1 MSIILDDNS
10 KRHIDRE
17 RAYIRFQAIWRSSPR
32 FAKLG
37 EQILG
42 AHGSGMPFKLLIIED
57 SPSMLHMYQGF
68 LQREPYDLLTAD
80 TGKKGL
86 RILREDRPELL
97 LLDLK
102 LPDMD
107 GQQILETIA
116 EEELGTTAI
125 VMTAHGSINVA
136 VDAMRLGANDFLVKP
151 FAQERLIQ
159 TLANARELRQLK
171 SKVAVYEQLDRPS
184 YDEMIGSSLA
194 MQAVYRTIDSAAPTD
209 ATVFIT
215 GETGTG
221 KELVAQAVHR
231 ASPRQAGNV
240 IVLNCAAIPKDL
252 IESELFGHV
261 KGAFTGATGDRDGA
275 AHLANNGTLFL
286 DEIGEMDIGLQ
297 SKLLRFLQS
306 GTFQRVGSSKTESS
320 NARIICA
327 TNRDAWSEVQAGR
340 FREDLYYRLNVIPI
354 ALPALRERGGDVIEI
369 ARQFLRLFAERD
381 GKQFQDFDEQVQSLL
396 MNYSWPGNIRQLQNV
411 VRNIVVLHDGPLV
424 TANMMPVLEQVIP
437 QQPASLGA
445 GGVSPAAVVP
455 AMPAGAP
462 PSIIQPSPMP
472 VGAVPGAASG
482 EEDLRPMWQIE
493 QEMIDKAL
501 ELTGGNVNKA
511 ASLLEIS
518 PSSVYRKRTA
528 K

>member
-1 MSIILDDNS
+1 MAL
-10 KRHIDRE
+10 R
-17 RAYIRFQAIWRSSPR
+17 
-32 FAKLG
+32 
-37 EQILG
+37 
-42 AHGSGMPFKLLIIED
+42 LLIIED

-68 LQREPYDLLTAD
+68 LQREPFEILTAD
-80 TGKKGL
+80 TGEKGL
-86 RILREDRPELL
+86 RILRDSRPELL

-107 GQQILETIA
+107 GQEILQILADEQ
-116 EEELGTTAI
+116 LGTGTI

-136 VDAMRLGANDFLVKP
+136 VDAMRLGAQDFLVKP
-151 FAQERLIQ
+151 FAQERLVQ
-159 TLANARELRQLK
+159 TLSNARELRQLK
-171 SKVAVYEQLDRPS
+171 SKVAAYEQLDRPS

-194 MQAVYRTIDSAAPTD
+194 MQAVYRTIDAAAPTD

-231 ASPRQAGNV
+231 ASSRSEGNI

-261 KGAFTGATGDRDGA
+261 KGAFTGATSDRDGA
-275 AHLANNGTLFL
+275 AHLAHNGTLFL
-286 DEIGEMDIGLQ
+286 DEIGEMDFGLQ

-306 GTFQRVGSSKTESS
+306 GSFQRVGSSKMEGS

-327 TNRDAWSEVQAGR
+327 TNRDAWADVQEGR
-340 FREDLYYRLNVIPI
+340 FREDLYYRLNVIPVM
-354 ALPALRERGGDVIEI
+354 LPALRERGGDVIEI
-369 ARQFLRLFAERD
+369 ARTFLRRFAQRD
-381 GKQFQDFDEQVQSLL
+381 GKQFEDFDEQVQSLL
-396 MNYSWPGNIRQLQNV
+396 MNYNWPGNIRHLQNV
-411 VRNIVVLHDGPLV
+411 VRNIVVLHDGILV
-424 TANMMPVLEQVIP
+424 TPAMVPPLEQVSP
-437 QQPASLGA
+437 SPVHGGGLAPGA
-445 GGVSPAAVVP
+445 GSVAAAGQPPEGLGFGSNVGGMKPANIKASPAF
-455 AMPAGAP
+455 G
-462 PSIIQPSPMP
+462 SDLS
-472 VGAVPGAASG
+472 GAAGMGNAAGLESSA
-482 EEDLRPMWQIE
+482 EALRPMWQVE

-518 PSSVYRKRTA
+518 PSSVYRKRTV

>member
-1 MSIILDDNS
+1 
-10 KRHIDRE
+10 
-17 RAYIRFQAIWRSSPR
+17 
-32 FAKLG
+32 
-37 EQILG
+37 
-42 AHGSGMPFKLLIIED
+42 MPVKLLIIED

-68 LQREPYDLLTAD
+68 LQKEPFDILTAE
-80 TGKKGL
+80 TGKAGL
-86 RILREDRPELL
+86 RILRDKRPDLL

-107 GQQILETIA
+107 GQQILELIG
-116 EEELGTTAI
+116 EENIGTTAL
-125 VMTAHGSINVA
+125 VMTAHGSINIA

-151 FAQERLIQ
+151 FAQERLVQ
-159 TLANARELRQLK
+159 TLHNAVEMRQLK
-171 SKVAVYEQLDRPS
+171 SKVAVYQQLDRPS

-194 MQAVYRTIDSAAPTD
+194 MQAVYRTIDSAAPSD

-231 ASPRQAGNV
+231 ASTRKDGN
-240 IVLNCAAIPKDL
+240 ITVLNCAAIPKDL

-261 KGAFTGATGDRDGA
+261 KGAFTGATTDRDGA
-275 AHLANNGTLFL
+275 AQMAHNGTLFL
-286 DEIGEMDIGLQ
+286 DEIGEMDINLQ
-297 SKLLRFLQS
+297 AKLLRFLQS
-306 GTFQRVGSSKTESS
+306 GSFQRVGSSKLENS

-327 TNRDAWSEVQAGR
+327 TNRDAWADVQSGR

-354 ALPALRERGGDVIEI
+354 ALPALRERGGDVIEV
-369 ARQFLRLFAERD
+369 ARTYLRQFAERD
-381 GKQFQDFDEQVQSLL
+381 GKSFQDFDEPVQSLL

-424 TANMMPVLEQVIP
+424 TMTMMPPLEQVSIKSAHM
-437 QQPASLGA
+437 QPMSVG
-445 GGVSPAAVVP
+445 GGVIPPANSTA
-455 AMPAGAP
+455 AP
-462 PSIIQPSPMP
+462 TTPSIIQPSPMP
-472 VGAVPGAASG
+472 VATTSVGQGAPV
-482 EEDLRPMWQIE
+482 EEDLRPMWIVE
-493 QEMIDKAL
+493 QEMIDRAL

-518 PSSVYRKRTA
+518 PSSVYRKRTV